1 MFQKLFFIG
10 FFLFTSI
17 NVFSQDTDMVVEQHK
32 VPSSIYVEN
41 DDYSFLKAS
50 VTKDLKLKSFKFLIF
65 DEENLMRNS
74 FAIDLRNI
82 GRQSSKFSYE
92 SYKDFDLYKHFQV
105 VPDII
110 TLNRFNK
117 NVSIKAN

>member
-17 NVFSQDTDMVVEQHK
+17 NVFSQDTDIVVEQHK
-32 VPSSIYVEN
+32 IPSSIYVEN

-50 VTKDLKLKSFKFLIF
+50 LTKDLKLKSFKFLIF
-65 DEENLMRNS
+65 NDESFMSNS
-74 FAIDLRNI
+74 FTIDLRNI
-82 GRQSSKFSYE
+82 GRQGSQFSYE
-92 SYKDFDLYKHFQV
+92 SYKDFDLYKHFPV

>member
-17 NVFSQDTDMVVEQHK
+17 NVFSQDTDIVVEQHK
-32 VPSSIYVEN
+32 IPSSIYVEN

-50 VTKDLKLKSFKFLIF
+50 LTKDLKLKSFKFLIF
-65 DEENLMRNS
+65 NDESFMSNS
-74 FAIDLRNI
+74 FTIDLRNI
-82 GRQSSKFSYE
+82 GRQGSQFSYE
-92 SYKDFDLYKHFQV
+92 SYKDFDLYKHFPV

-117 NVSIKAN
+117 NVFIKAN

>member
-10 FFLFTSI
+10 FFLITSI
-17 NVFSQDTDMVVEQHK
+17 NVFSQDTDIIVDQNK
-32 VPSSIYVEN
+32 IPSSIYIEN

-50 VTKDLKLKSFKFLIF
+50 LTKDLKIKSFKFLIF
-65 DEENLMRNS
+65 DDESLMSNS
-74 FAIDLRNI
+74 FTIDLRNI
-82 GRQSSKFSYE
+82 GRPGSQFSYE
-92 SYKDFDLYKHFQV
+92 SYKDFDLYKHFPV

-117 NVSIKAN
+117 NVLIKPN